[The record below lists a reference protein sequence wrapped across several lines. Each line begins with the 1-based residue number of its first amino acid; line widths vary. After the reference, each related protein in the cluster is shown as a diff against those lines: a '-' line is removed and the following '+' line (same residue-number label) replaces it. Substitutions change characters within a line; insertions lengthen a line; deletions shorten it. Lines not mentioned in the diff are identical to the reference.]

1 MEMERIDKLLLNS
14 ILNLFA
20 SAGSSSAKSQA
31 SESDM
36 LINGLAWCIAANK
49 ALPSE
54 FQIISHKDFVLQ
66 RKIKS
71 TQVIEAALKSMGCPY
86 PLRAHQ
92 IRGLDYKALLPV
104 VQWIVSRV
112 LTMPSETTDE
122 VTHVNYIEEEEY
134 IIQQLGKELSL
145 ADNSVKILQANLKE
159 QNQKK
164 ANVLNEA
171 QHLRE
176 KIDKEGA
183 RNTVETLTP
192 LLELSKDL
200 QRQEQDSR
208 SYYDKK
214 RSDLQA
220 EVIELEEMLSSSNQG
235 NNLSNDFDHSLGDSL
250 EGLNS
255 AKCELA
261 AQLRANLLLKR
272 KLEDVPSQTELIQY
286 EHRFSEL
293 YVHIQE
299 KLRQTRKFYATYN
312 ALLEIKELMQKETSL
327 LNSMSSQFQD
337 AITSAAGRMKLIDSM
352 EGIVKGTKQK
362 LEKVQLGL
370 TTEQK
375 VCDGLK
381 EKYFGAIAE
390 QRRCSFLLKAFQEEC
405 AKNEKLRSQI
415 SN

>member
-1 MEMERIDKLLLNS
+1 
-14 ILNLFA
+14 
-20 SAGSSSAKSQA
+20 
-31 SESDM
+31 
-36 LINGLAWCIAANK
+36 
-49 ALPSE
+49 
-54 FQIISHKDFVLQ
+54 
-66 RKIKS
+66 
-71 TQVIEAALKSMGCPY
+71 MGCPY

-92 IRGLDYKALLPV
+92 IRGLDYKVLLPV

-112 LTMPSETTDE
+112 LEMPSKSAEE
-122 VTHVNYIEEEEY
+122 VTIVNNIEEEEY
-134 IIQQLGKELSL
+134 IIRQLEKELSL

-159 QNQKK
+159 QNQRK
-164 ANVLNEA
+164 ANVLNEI

-183 RNTVETLTP
+183 SNTVQTLTP

-200 QRQEQDSR
+200 QRQEQDLR
-208 SYYDKK
+208 SYSDTKC
-214 RSDLQA
+214 SDLQA
-220 EVIELEEMLSSSNQG
+220 EVGELEEKISSSNQG
-235 NNLSNDFDHSLGDSL
+235 KNLSDDFDRSLRDSL
-250 EGLNS
+250 ERLNS

-272 KLEDVPSQTELIQY
+272 RIEDVPSQAELIQY

-293 YVHIQE
+293 YVQIQD

-312 ALLEIKELMQKETSL
+312 ALLEIKELMLKETSL

-362 LEKVQLGL
+362 LEKVQLGFAG
-370 TTEQK
+370 EQK
-375 VCDGLK
+375 ICDGIK
-381 EKYFGAIAE
+381 DKYFGAIAE
-390 QRRCSFLLKAFQEEC
+390 QRRCSFLLKSFQEEC
-405 AKNEKLRSQI
+405 AKNEKLRNQI